1 MSYYGMSMSNVKSQ
15 KYFVKSVGHGAER
28 LPCVASF
35 CFHTNTKNKSKNI
48 SSVFRQIWFCTN
60 TNLGESWN
68 LVSVLQQPQ
77 RREVVLKP
85 GAVKKTKMFEEMKQ
99 KMSEG
104 MEGAKEQVWNISQ
117 SQLSQTVFLS
127 SQDRRHESPG
137 LFTTLTFCRLLIPGA
152 RWWRRWWR
160 GRSLPPRR
168 STTPSPLSL
177 TPQ

>member
-1 MSYYGMSMSNVKSQ
+1 MKNIFLESLKIGLICYYV
-15 KYFVKSVGHGAER
+15 V
-28 LPCVASF
+28 SF
-35 CFHTNTKNKSKNI
+35 WFHTNTKMDKSRNI
-48 SSVFRQIWFCTN
+48 TSVFQQICFWFCTN
-60 TNLGESWN
+60 TKVGESWN
-68 LVSVLQQPQ
+68 LMPVSQQPQ

-99 KMSEG
+99 KMG
-104 MEGAKEQVWNISQ
+104 FGGAKEQVWNISQ